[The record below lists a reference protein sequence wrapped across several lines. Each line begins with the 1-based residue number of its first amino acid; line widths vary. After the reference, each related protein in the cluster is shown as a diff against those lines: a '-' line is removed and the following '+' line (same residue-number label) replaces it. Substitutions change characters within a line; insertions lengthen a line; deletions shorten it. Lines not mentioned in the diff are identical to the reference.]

1 MATNTTE
8 KPQNPDFIELGVLWR
23 RQGPK
28 GDFYSGVI
36 NLKQVGHDKDVPC
49 KVFLNKNKRPDK
61 KDPDLRI
68 YLNTPKEG
76 SGAAPAEKTAPAKP
90 TPPAAPIAPDS
101 DVL

>member
-76 SGAAPAEKTAPAKP
+76 NSAPSEKKSAPTAQTTP
-90 TPPAAPIAPDS
+90 TSSPTDP